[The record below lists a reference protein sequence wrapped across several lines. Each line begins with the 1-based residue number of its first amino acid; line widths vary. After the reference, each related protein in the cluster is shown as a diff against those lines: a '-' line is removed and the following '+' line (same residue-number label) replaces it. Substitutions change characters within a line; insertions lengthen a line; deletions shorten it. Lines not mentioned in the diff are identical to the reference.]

1 MYRWYIS
8 IDVNG
13 TEKVVR
19 SNAGSYDD
27 AKKEIEELYPG
38 SKIMG
43 YVETKRRFWKNN
55 FEWLFDLDLDSYYL
69 IQPYEYNK
77 KISKNNSPRIE
88 RKIYNTDT
96 IRIS

>member
-1 MYRWYIS
+1 MDIEVGMYRWYIS
-8 IDVNG
+8 IDVSG

-43 YVETKRRFWKNN
+43 YVETKRRF
-55 FEWLFDLDLDSYYL
+55 
-69 IQPYEYNK
+69 
-77 KISKNNSPRIE
+77 
-88 RKIYNTDT
+88 
-96 IRIS
+96 